1 MESDVDREIGG
12 QLYTDDDADSA
23 AGSAVAIAGPPTL
36 RMEFGSHLEANYPRL
51 VSQLSMMTLDVA
63 QAYKLADDAYARAW
77 QRWAIVRELPDP
89 TSWIRQMAVRASA
102 RRKPLLQ
109 LRRKRAVADNVFE
122 QPANAAAFAALGR
135 LKPYI
140 RRPLVQFRRK
150 RTVTDTAFEQP
161 ANTAAFA
168 ALGRLKPYIRRP
180 LVLAD
185 VAHLPIDEVARVE
198 GIVVILAESRV
209 TRGREELAIALQ
221 TDPGAE
227 TGATTAWEQ
236 M

>member
-1 MESDVDREIGG
+1 MGSDVDREIGG
-12 QLYTDDDADSA
+12 QLYTDDDAGSA

-51 VSQLSMMTLDVA
+51 VAQLSMITLDVA

-77 QRWAIVRELPDP
+77 QRWAVVRELPDP
-89 TSWIRQMAVRASA
+89 TSWIRQIAVRASA
-102 RRKPLLQ
+102 RRRPLLQ
-109 LRRKRAVADNVFE
+109 FRRKRAVTDNVFE
-122 QPANAAAFAALGR
+122 QPANAAAFAALG
-135 LKPYI
+135 
-140 RRPLVQFRRK
+140 Q
-150 RTVTDTAFEQP
+150 
-161 ANTAAFA
+161 
-168 ALGRLKPYIRRP
+168 LKPYIRRP

-185 VAHLPIDEVARVE
+185 VAHLPIEEVARVE

-209 TRGREELAIALQ
+209 TRGREELATAIR

-227 TGATTAWEQ
+227 PGAVTAWEQ

>member
-1 MESDVDREIGG
+1 MGGDVDREIGD
-12 QLYTDDDADSA
+12 QLYPDRDADTA
-23 AGSAVAIAGPPTL
+23 ARSAVAIAGPPIM

-51 VSQLSMMTLDVA
+51 VAQLSMITLDVA

-77 QRWAIVRELPDP
+77 QRWAVVRELPDP
-89 TSWIRQMAVRASA
+89 SSWIRQIAVRASA
-102 RRKPLLQ
+102 RKRPKLQ
-109 LRRKRAVADNVFE
+109 FRRKRPVTDNVFE

-135 LKPYI
+135 L
-140 RRPLVQFRRK
+140 
-150 RTVTDTAFEQP
+150 T
-161 ANTAAFA
+161 
-168 ALGRLKPYIRRP
+168 PYIRRP

-185 VAHLPIDEVARVE
+185 VAHLPIEEVARVE

-209 TRGREELAIALQ
+209 TRGREELAAALR

-227 TGATTAWEQ
+227 VGPVTPWEP

>member
-51 VSQLSMMTLDVA
+51 VAQLSMMTLDVA

-77 QRWAIVRELPDP
+77 QRWAVVRELPDP

-109 LRRKRAVADNVFE
+109 FRRKRAVTDNV
-122 QPANAAAFAALGR
+122 
-135 LKPYI
+135 
-140 RRPLVQFRRK
+140 
-150 RTVTDTAFEQP
+150 FEQP

-185 VAHLPIDEVARVE
+185 VAHLPIEEVARIE

-209 TRGREELAIALQ
+209 TRGREELAMALQ

-227 TGATTAWEQ
+227 AGATTAWEQ

>member
-1 MESDVDREIGG
+1 MGSDVDREIGG
-12 QLYTDDDADSA
+12 QLYTDRAADSA

-51 VSQLSMMTLDVA
+51 VAQLSMITLDVE

-77 QRWAIVRELPDP
+77 QRWTVVRELPDP
-89 TSWIRQMAVRASA
+89 SAWIRQIAVRASA
-102 RRKPLLQ
+102 RKRPKLQ
-109 LRRKRAVADNVFE
+109 FRRKKRVVTDNVFE

-135 LKPYI
+135 L
-140 RRPLVQFRRK
+140 
-150 RTVTDTAFEQP
+150 T
-161 ANTAAFA
+161 
-168 ALGRLKPYIRRP
+168 PYIRRP

-185 VAHLPIDEVARVE
+185 VAHLPIEEVARVE

-209 TRGREELAIALQ
+209 TRGREELAMALR
-221 TDPGAE
+221 TDPGVE
-227 TGATTAWEQ
+227 VGAPNAWEQ

>member
-1 MESDVDREIGG
+1 MRSDVDREIGG
-12 QLYTDDDADSA
+12 QLDTDSDADAA

-51 VSQLSMMTLDVA
+51 VAQLSLITLDVA

-77 QRWAIVRELPDP
+77 QRWTVVRELPDP
-89 TSWIRQMAVRASA
+89 TAWIRQIAVRASA
-102 RRKPLLQ
+102 RKRPMLQ
-109 LRRKRAVADNVFE
+109 FRRKKSVVVDNVFE
-122 QPANAAAFAALGR
+122 QPANAAAFAALG
-135 LKPYI
+135 K
-140 RRPLVQFRRK
+140 
-150 RTVTDTAFEQP
+150 
-161 ANTAAFA
+161 
-168 ALGRLKPYIRRP
+168 LKPYIRRP

-185 VAHLPIDEVARVE
+185 VGHLPIEEVARVE

-209 TRGREELAIALQ
+209 TRGREELAMALR

-227 TGATTAWEQ
+227 IGAAAPWEQ

>member
-109 LRRKRAVADNVFE
+109 FRRKRAVADNVFE

-140 RRPLVQFRRK
+140 RRPLV
-150 RTVTDTAFEQP
+150 
-161 ANTAAFA
+161 
-168 ALGRLKPYIRRP
+168 
-180 LVLAD
+180 LAD
-185 VAHLPIDEVARVE
+185 VAHLPIEEVARIE

-209 TRGREELAIALQ
+209 TRGREELDMELQ
-221 TDPGAE
+221 TFSGPEPGPA
-227 TGATTAWEQ
+227 TAWEQ

>member
-51 VSQLSMMTLDVA
+51 VAQLSMMTLDVA

-77 QRWAIVRELPDP
+77 QRWAVVRELPDP

-109 LRRKRAVADNVFE
+109 FRRKRAVTDNV
-122 QPANAAAFAALGR
+122 
-135 LKPYI
+135 
-140 RRPLVQFRRK
+140 
-150 RTVTDTAFEQP
+150 FEQP

-185 VAHLPIDEVARVE
+185 VAHLPIEEVARIE

-209 TRGREELAIALQ
+209 TRGREELAMALQ

>member
-1 MESDVDREIGG
+1 MRSDVDRDIGG
-12 QLYTDDDADSA
+12 QLFTDDRADAA

-51 VSQLSMMTLDVA
+51 VAQLSMITLDVA

-77 QRWAIVRELPDP
+77 QRWAVVRELPDP

-102 RRKPLLQ
+102 RKRPRLQ
-109 LRRKRAVADNVFE
+109 FGRKRAISDNVFG
-122 QPANAAAFAALGR
+122 QPANASAYAALG
-135 LKPYI
+135 L
-140 RRPLVQFRRK
+140 
-150 RTVTDTAFEQP
+150 
-161 ANTAAFA
+161 
-168 ALGRLKPYIRRP
+168 LKPYIRRP

-185 VAHLPIDEVARVE
+185 VAHLPIEEVARVE

-209 TRGREELAIALQ
+209 TRGREELALALQ
-221 TDPGAE
+221 TDPGVAV
-227 TGATTAWEQ
+227 GAANAWEQ

>member
-1 MESDVDREIGG
+1 MRSDVDREIGG
-12 QLYTDDDADSA
+12 QLYTDDRADAA
-23 AGSAVAIAGPPTL
+23 TGSAVAIAGPPTL

-51 VSQLSMMTLDVA
+51 VAQLSMITLDVP

-77 QRWAIVRELPDP
+77 QRWAVVRELPDP
-89 TSWIRQMAVRASA
+89 TAWIRQMAVRASA
-102 RRKPLLQ
+102 RKRPMLQ
-109 LRRKRAVADNVFE
+109 FRRKRAVVAEDVFG
-122 QPANAAAFAALGR
+122 QPANASA
-135 LKPYI
+135 Y
-140 RRPLVQFRRK
+140 
-150 RTVTDTAFEQP
+150 
-161 ANTAAFA
+161 A

-185 VAHLPIDEVARVE
+185 VAHLPIEEVARVE

-221 TDPGAE
+221 SDPGVE
-227 TGATTAWEQ
+227 VGAATAWEQ

>member
-1 MESDVDREIGG
+1 MGSDVDRETGDR
-12 QLYTDDDADSA
+12 LYTDDDAGSA
-23 AGSAVAIAGPPTL
+23 TGSAVAIAGPPTL

-51 VSQLSMMTLDVA
+51 VAQLSMITLDVA

-77 QRWAIVRELPDP
+77 QRWAVVRELPDP

-102 RRKPLLQ
+102 RRRPMLQ
-109 LRRKRAVADNVFE
+109 LRRKRAVTDDVFE
-122 QPANAAAFAALGR
+122 QPANA
-135 LKPYI
+135 
-140 RRPLVQFRRK
+140 
-150 RTVTDTAFEQP
+150 
-161 ANTAAFA
+161 AAFA

-185 VAHLPIDEVARVE
+185 VAHLPIEEVARVE

-209 TRGREELAIALQ
+209 TRGREELAMALK

-227 TGATTAWEQ
+227 IGAATPWEQ

>member
-140 RRPLVQFRRK
+140 RRPLV
-150 RTVTDTAFEQP
+150 
-161 ANTAAFA
+161 
-168 ALGRLKPYIRRP
+168 
-180 LVLAD
+180 LAD
-185 VAHLPIDEVARVE
+185 VAHLPIEEVARIE

>member
-51 VSQLSMMTLDVA
+51 VAQLSMMTLDVA

-77 QRWAIVRELPDP
+77 QRWAVVRELPDP

-109 LRRKRAVADNVFE
+109 FRRKRAVTDNV
-122 QPANAAAFAALGR
+122 
-135 LKPYI
+135 
-140 RRPLVQFRRK
+140 
-150 RTVTDTAFEQP
+150 FEQP

-185 VAHLPIDEVARVE
+185 VAHLPIEEVARIE

-209 TRGREELAIALQ
+209 TRGREELAMALQ

-227 TGATTAWEQ
+227 SGATTAWEQ